1 MYLKSDGLSVHF
13 DLDFVDLDAGYLMDM
28 TEWL

>member
-13 DLDFVDLDAGYLMDM
+13 DLDPVDFDAGYLVDM
-28 TEWL
+28 TEW